1 VNSAFGSR
9 LSEPAREAVLLRFTN
24 QLRGLP
30 PFSIDTAV
38 LDFLL
43 NYQNQTL
50 VAHEESIGMAVPLFP
65 IRAAAHG
72 LVFQWT
78 RQQAALDAATLMTG
92 QPKQIVDVYAANTD
106 RNIRSGIE
114 AAIGQADPETLQSML
129 DYGMPLLSVNSGLTA
144 LLGKSAME
152 LGDVQAVS
160 EVFIQGGGH
169 ELVEISR
176 LAGQRFSNP
185 DLGNIL
191 LMTIDAAPASTAAL
205 LIAEMAPYSIVQ
217 QEVSEALL
225 QKLGDAELGSAAAL
239 ALGRWGS
246 AQQREALAATVAK
259 DPSSLAAK
267 RAQRALYRYRAEA
280 CGDETH
286 QWITFRC
293 FGPVPVHGNPG
304 PGCGRGMDGG
314 RRCAGPRLPGAHS
327 GRQPTAFRWFS
338 QLQRLACASPGPD
351 GFHGHRPLRGGGP
364 DPQQP

>member
-1 VNSAFGSR
+1 MRSQLVLALILCFSALFIATDACSAESRPTAAWPSPNWDRDLALLAASQAATRQEADRLFEIASQGHGATTLQAIVKSAFGTG

-78 RQQAALDAATLMTG
+78 RQQAALDSAALMTG

-129 DYGMPLLSVNSGLTA
+129 DYGMPLLSVNPGLTA

-185 DLGNIL
+185 DLGHIL
-191 LMTIDAAPASTAAL
+191 LMTVDAAPASTAAL

-267 RAQRALYRYRAEA
+267 RAQRALSVN
-280 CGDETH
+280 
-286 QWITFRC
+286 
-293 FGPVPVHGNPG
+293 VPV
-304 PGCGRGMDGG
+304 
-314 RRCAGPRLPGAHS
+314 S
-327 GRQPTAFRWFS
+327 
-338 QLQRLACASPGPD
+338 
-351 GFHGHRPLRGGGP
+351 GGGLRR
-364 DPQQP
+364 